1 MGSKGY
7 VRSSVLGRSLRAK
20 GSPSPVARGVGWGGM
35 PLVPPI
41 EESPEEVREALR
53 PLRNDLSVAVH
64 SCGNAFAVG
73 AIIRVAHSFLVRE
86 IIIVGDAPYYPKA
99 SMGMEKYETV
109 VTVAGDEDFYEH
121 VAGRPVWAIEKDAA
135 RRSLYA
141 GRGFPK
147 GVVFVFGS
155 ERAGLSGTF
164 LERADEVVG
173 IPMYGVNHSFPVA
186 VAAGMV
192 LGEWGRRRYAA
203 DTVDGRAEPQTGE
216 RTTSGRRGIG
226 PICGT

>member
-1 MGSKGY
+1 
-7 VRSSVLGRSLRAK
+7 VLLESSA
-20 GSPSPVARGVGWGGM
+20 VAL
-35 PLVPPI
+35 PPPI
-41 EESPEEVREALR
+41 LEPPDAVRDALA

-86 IIIVGDAPYYPKA
+86 ILIVGEAPYYAKA
-99 SMGMEKYETV
+99 SMGMEKYESV
-109 VTVAGDEDFYEH
+109 VRLADDDAFFKH
-121 VAGRPVWAIEKDAA
+121 VEGRPVWAVEKDAA

-141 GRGFPK
+141 PAPFPP

-155 ERAGLSGTF
+155 ERDGLKPGF
-164 LERADEVVG
+164 LERTDEVVG

-192 LGEWGRRRYAA
+192 MGEWARRRYGNASS
-203 DTVDGRAEPQTGE
+203 V
-216 RTTSGRRGIG
+216 
-226 PICGT
+226 

>member
-1 MGSKGY
+1 MA
-7 VRSSVLGRSLRAK
+7 LFPAITD
-20 GSPSPVARGVGWGGM
+20 
-35 PLVPPI
+35 PP
-41 EESPEEVREALR
+41 ETVREALA
-53 PLRNDLSVAVH
+53 PLRNDVSVAVH

-86 IIIVGDAPYYPKA
+86 ILIVGDAPYYEKA

-109 VTVAGDEDFYEH
+109 VRLADDDALFAH
-121 VAGRPVWAIEKDAA
+121 ARGRPVWAVEKDAA

-141 GRGFPK
+141 RDPFPK

-155 ERAGLSGTF
+155 ERAGLGGD
-164 LERADEVVG
+164 LLARVDEVVG

-192 LGEWGRRRYAA
+192 MGEWARRRYA
-203 DTVDGRAEPQTGE
+203 GGFE
-216 RTTSGRRGIG
+216 
-226 PICGT
+226 